1 MLQSRE
7 RQQQSAVHL
16 NDNIEQ
22 ARRIRTPC
30 ILLPCT
36 VLQQGQL
43 VQISLNNNEFR
54 HFLNAQGH
62 QLNRRDAATHQWS
75 CSCLEVLLL
84 CSVFIE
90 HLGEVVRLTPVTIFV
105 PLRSFWRCN
114 CNRAAGHCM
123 YTVLFAPT
131 WNSMLHGRPDAH
143 NHLQAN
149 KLVTLANAGMLMY
162 KLAW

>member
-1 MLQSRE
+1 MHKDS
-7 RQQQSAVHL
+7 
-16 NDNIEQ
+16 
-22 ARRIRTPC
+22 
-30 ILLPCT
+30 
-36 VLQQGQL
+36 
-43 VQISLNNNEFR
+43 
-54 HFLNAQGH
+54 
-62 QLNRRDAATHQWS
+62 NRRDAATHQRS

-90 HLGEVVRLTPVTIFV
+90 HPGEVVRLTPITVFV
-105 PLRSFWRCN
+105 PLRRLWRCN